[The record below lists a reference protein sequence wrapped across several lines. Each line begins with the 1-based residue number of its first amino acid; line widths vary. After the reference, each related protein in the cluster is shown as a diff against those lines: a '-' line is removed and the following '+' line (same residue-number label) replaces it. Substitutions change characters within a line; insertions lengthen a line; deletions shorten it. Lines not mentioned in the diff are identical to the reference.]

1 MVKKKTAK
9 KKGNIVDFK
18 FNRELLEEGLHS
30 KEGALKENLLR
41 KQKEVEMRIA
51 RVMKIE
57 KELEERF
64 GVDEIKGIKLNE
76 DIDIK
81 EIEQEIKQKP
91 LLYTAFA
98 FTAGLALGAILARR
112 G

>member
-1 MVKKKTAK
+1 MAKKETTK

-18 FNRELLEEGLHS
+18 FNKELLEEGLRS
-30 KEGALKENLLR
+30 KEEVMREGLLR

-57 KELEERF
+57 RELEERF
-64 GVDEIKGIKLNE
+64 GVDEIRDRLKE

-98 FTAGLALGAILARR
+98 FTAGVALGVILARR